1 LLLFFKK
8 EVLSFSSFL
17 QDAMTSFS
25 DIIASISASGEVEVP
40 EDWRQGRTTYG
51 GLSASLCVAGALR
64 TIPNLPPLR
73 SAQFTFIGPASGMLR
88 IEPAILRAGKNT
100 VFVAVDLLGEAG
112 VATRALLTFG
122 AARGSRLHYRGRP
135 APSAPPPSACGDFF
149 AGGRPPKF
157 ATQFETLRAGGGQPL
172 SAAATPDL
180 LVWFRHRDEAA
191 RTGLLGLIA
200 IADALPPAAFSMFS
214 APAPISTI
222 TWSIDVPD
230 PDAIET
236 GDPEGWY
243 LMSSRGDHIADGYTT
258 QDMALWNQTGTPLL
272 LARQTVA
279 IFT

>member
-1 LLLFFKK
+1 
-8 EVLSFSSFL
+8 
-17 QDAMTSFS
+17 MTSFS
-25 DIIASISASGEVEVP
+25 DIIASITEAGIVEVP

-51 GLSASLCVAGALR
+51 GLSAALCLAGALR
-64 TIPNLPPLR
+64 SIPDLPPLR
-73 SAQFTFIGPASGMLR
+73 SAQFTFIGPASGTLR
-88 IEPAILRAGKNT
+88 MAPSILRAGKNT
-100 VFVAVDLLGEAG
+100 VFVAVDLHAETGL
-112 VATRALLTFG
+112 ATRALLTFG
-122 AARGSRLHYRGRP
+122 AARESLLRFSGRP
-135 APSAPPPSACGDFF
+135 APSAPPPSACPDFF
-149 AGGRPPKF
+149 NGGRPPKF
-157 ATQFETLRAGGGQPL
+157 AAQFETRRAGGLKPL
-172 SAAATPDL
+172 SNAPTPDL

-236 GDPEGWY
+236 GDPDGWY